1 MIGVDGVLSSKV
13 RGVLI
18 VLAKV
23 MGKEDRPWGSTQ
35 GVLSRA
41 KEGELGRLPRGAF
54 L

>member
-1 MIGVDGVLSSKV
+1 MIVVDGVLSSKV
-13 RGVLI
+13 WG

-41 KEGELGRLPRGAF
+41 KEGELGRLPCGAF